1 MSCSV
6 AATCHCSSI
15 RLCSRLRPDRMCPS
29 ALNDH
34 YAGVMCYHVTHNY
47 IWLATPGW
55 FQSFC
60 RKFFLFCL
68 PCQSALE
75 PNPLTEEDF
84 AGFYNC
90 IELYGVH
97 NMEISRVILEKLCL
111 FQSKRKSS
119 HTCTANVKARFRLW
133 KKVTEIKQTQSGP
146 GASCTR
152 GFYFSCKLK
161 LNKKRLFDSL
171 KDGWM
176 AVVSS
181 VSSL

>member
-6 AATCHCSSI
+6 AATCHCPSI

-29 ALNDH
+29 ALNGH

-60 RKFFLFCL
+60 RRFFLFCL
-68 PCQSALE
+68 SCQSALE

-84 AGFYNC
+84 AGFYSC

-97 NMEISRVILEKLCL
+97 NLEISRVILERWCLCRN
-111 FQSKRKSS
+111 SKQKEIVPHLHCKCESQIQ
-119 HTCTANVKARFRLW
+119 TL
-133 KKVTEIKQTQSGP
+133 KKGDWNQTDPERPKGILYQGDFIFP
-146 GASCTR
+146 AS
-152 GFYFSCKLK
+152 
-161 LNKKRLFDSL
+161 
-171 KDGWM
+171 
-176 AVVSS
+176 
-181 VSSL
+181 